1 MSDKYE
7 QFLEKE
13 YQKAEAEPAYA
24 LIDGKLV
31 LIPYSYIKKDPK
43 QAEDKFI
50 ADFFQ
55 HNDAHFDRTIKDYA
69 KHGEE
74 PQFVWVDNVE
84 LPVPYK
90 YKSYKPAEQRQI
102 LLDEADARYK
112 NMIRQKV
119 LKLKPKIKTPTISLK
134 PGLLKK
140 YGAPTAAAAL
150 LSIGSYSLFK
160 NSASTESGSSI
171 PADTLKHIEVKQSS
185 FRADEGRFGR
195 FMKHVFKAEGQKY
208 SMVDQ
213 LTHTGIIQPT
223 LDNYL
228 EKHPDD
234 RKTFPKEIKDLKPEQ
249 INKIY
254 HLDYYKHYKIDRI
267 RNEKTALM
275 LFDCLVNHKY
285 TTVKGFVKEA
295 CQEAG
300 CCGDSLNWYEV
311 PGLLNA
317 QDDKTLENIYNRVVQ
332 KRIKFMKDLPKG
344 KFDKGLANRAN
355 SFAGQFAPGED
366 GSTANFSLKLAQ
378 KMQRGR

>member
-1 MSDKYE
+1 MNDKYE

-13 YQKAEAEPAYA
+13 YRNADAEPAYA
-24 LIDGKLV
+24 LIDEKLV
-31 LIPYSYIKKDPK
+31 LIPYSYIKQNPK
-43 QAEDKFI
+43 EAEDKFI

-55 HNDAHFDRTIKDYA
+55 HNDAHFDRTIKDYG
-69 KHGEE
+69 KRGEE
-74 PQFVWVDNVE
+74 PQFVWIDNVE

-90 YKSYKPAEQRQI
+90 YKDYKPAEQRQI
-102 LLDEADARYK
+102 LLDEADERYR
-112 NMIRQKV
+112 NMIHRKI
-119 LKLKPKIKTPTISLK
+119 LKTLKPNLKVPTITLK

-150 LSIGSYSLFK
+150 LSIGSFSFFK
-160 NSASTESGSSI
+160 SEKQNKI
-171 PADTLKHIEVKQSS
+171 PENDLKKIEVFAPS
-185 FRADEGRFGR
+185 FQADEGRFNR

-228 EKHPDD
+228 EKHPED
-234 RKTFPKEIKDLKPEQ
+234 RNRFPKKIKDLKPDQ

-285 TTVKGFVKEA
+285 TTVKNFVKEA
-295 CQEAG
+295 CQETG
-300 CCGDSLNWYEV
+300 SCGDTLNWYEL
-311 PGLLNA
+311 PGLLNTK
-317 QDDKTLENIYNRVVQ
+317 DDKELENIYNRVVQ
-332 KRIKFMKDLPKG
+332 KRIKFMQNLPAG
-344 KFDKGLANRAN
+344 KFDKGLMKRAN
-355 SFAGQFAPGED
+355 SFAGQFSGGE
-366 GSTANFSLKLAQ
+366 GPSTASFDLKLAQ

>member
-13 YQKAEAEPAYA
+13 YKNAGADPAYA
-24 LIDGKLV
+24 LIDSKLV
-31 LIPYSYIKKDPK
+31 LIPYSYIKQDPK
-43 QAEDKFI
+43 EAEDKFI

-55 HNDAHFDRTIKDYA
+55 HNDSHFERVTKTYA

-90 YKSYKPAEQRQI
+90 YKDYKPAEQRQI

-119 LKLKPKIKTPTISLK
+119 LKLKPKVKAPTITLH

-150 LSIGSYSLFK
+150 LSISGYSLFK
-160 NSASTESGSSI
+160 NSNSTEGGNSI

-185 FRADEGRFGR
+185 FRADKGRFDR

-228 EKHPDD
+228 EKHPED
-234 RKTFPKEIKDLKPEQ
+234 RKTFPKKIKDLKPEQ

-254 HLDYYKHYKIDRI
+254 RLDYYEHYKIDRI

-295 CQEAG
+295 CQETG
-300 CCGDSLNWYEV
+300 SCGDSLNWYEV

-317 QDDKTLENIYNRVVQ
+317 QDDKTLENIYDRVVQ
-332 KRIKFMKDLPKG
+332 KRIKFMQDLPAG
-344 KFDKGLANRAN
+344 KFDKGLMNRAN
-355 SFAGQFAPGED
+355 RFAGQFAPGED
-366 GSTANFSLKLAQ
+366 AGTASFDLKLAQ